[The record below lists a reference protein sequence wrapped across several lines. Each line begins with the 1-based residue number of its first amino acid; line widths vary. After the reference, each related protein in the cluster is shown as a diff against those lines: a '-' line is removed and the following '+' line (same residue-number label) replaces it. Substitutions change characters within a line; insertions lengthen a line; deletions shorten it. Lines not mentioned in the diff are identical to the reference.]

1 MGQIQWSSEVA
12 EVVPLV
18 AVRRAFIARLQAAP
32 LSLTYMDRIDLPNA
46 GASAGLD
53 RSAHVRV
60 SRTTP
65 QREGRGSG
73 AVHVVDEVDVFLFT
87 RVNPKAQA
95 ASEDEAA
102 ELEDATRAHLTAH
115 HAWHG
120 EWRVTYQGTSARGP
134 STTSAEWYVSQQ
146 TFTVSRYA
154 ALGG

>member
-1 MGQIQWSSEVA
+1 MGEIQYSTEFAS
-12 EVVPLV
+12 VVPLSM
-18 AVRRAFIARLQAAP
+18 VRQAFIERLQAAP

-46 GASAGLD
+46 GSTARLD

-60 SRTTP
+60 PRTTP
-65 QREGRGSG
+65 GREGRGSS
-73 AVHVVDEVDVFLFT
+73 AAHVLDEVEVYLFT

-102 ELEDATRAHLTAH
+102 DLEDATRAHLTAH
-115 HAWHG
+115 HAWMG
-120 EWRVTYQGTSARGP
+120 EWRVTYQGTPARGP